1 MTSEISNFKSAII
14 IWLALSAPIFAGL
27 RIDLR
32 PTPPVP
38 PSGYQPNTL
47 VDVDFFLVDTGNP
60 QGAIQMRGVFLDF
73 FDSPP
78 WGGAPGTLTYPDPDG
93 PGSLTANEFNW
104 FTPFTICFGP
114 CGGGLPLTAWV
125 YPLPTPNPLFQI
137 TMPDNGEVQIGELK
151 VNVGA
156 SGGIL
161 DATNHDNPD
170 INFGARVDFGFG
182 GPNDPVTTWRA
193 FTGDIT
199 GGVLEL
205 PVIPEPASL
214 LLLSSAAVY
223 FGLFRKGRFAQSRQA
238 AR

>member
-1 MTSEISNFKSAII
+1 MNQVISNLKFQICSA
-14 IWLALSAPIFAGL
+14 LVVSTTTFAGA

-32 PTPPVP
+32 PVPPVP
-38 PSGYQPNTL
+38 PGGYEPGA
-47 VDVDFFLVDTGNP
+47 DVQVNVFLVDNGNP
-60 QGAIQMRGVFLDF
+60 QGQISFRGIFLDF
-73 FDSPP
+73 SDSPP
-78 WGGAPGTLTYPDPDG
+78 WGGPPGTLSYLDPDG
-93 PGSLTANEFNW
+93 GGPLGPNDFYWPG
-104 FTPFTICFGP
+104 PICTCP
-114 CGGGLPLTAWV
+114 PPPPLPLTSWV
-125 YPLPTPNPLFQI
+125 YHLPTPNPLFQI
-137 TMPDNGEVQIGELK
+137 TMPDGGEVQLGSLT
-151 VNVGA
+151 VDVGTQ
-156 SGGIL
+156 GGIL
-161 DATNHDNPD
+161 DSLNADEAN
-170 INFGARVDFGFG
+170 INFGGARVDFGFG